1 MANQF
6 ENPEETKAIDETVV
20 NETKKETI
28 DRLAEE
34 AAVKA
39 TKSEQKFDKDHKL
52 FTI

>member
-28 DRLAEE
+28 DRLAEDLLHR
-34 AAVKA
+34 AVV
-39 TKSEQKFDKDHKL
+39 D
-52 FTI
+52 